1 MAETL
6 DWPAQLRPA
15 NLRLALAGQSV
26 SGGRTA
32 TGREQVVAGP
42 GGRWTMRYSGVYVRT
57 AEQIRALRAL
67 EARLDGR
74 AGLLRLPVYD
84 CFRTRGFFGD
94 PANAGFR
101 HVPHSDGAS
110 FSDAAYYRQP
120 GSGAAITLAANAALN
135 ATTLAIAWNDLPP
148 TEGLHFSIG
157 DDLYR
162 IARLQTTGVGT
173 GTITIRPWL
182 RAAASSGATLNF
194 LNPRAVMRL
203 SQDDG
208 LALDLQLW
216 RRDTLTIDFEEP

>member
-15 NLRLALAGQSV
+15 NLRLALVNSSI
-26 SGGRTA
+26 SGGRSA
-32 TGREQVVAGP
+32 TGREQVVQGP
-42 GGRWTMRYSGVYVRT
+42 GGIWSLRYSGVYVRN
-57 AEQIRALRAL
+57 AEQIRAIRAL

-110 FSDAAYYRQP
+110 FSDTTYYRQS
-120 GSGAAITLAANAALN
+120 GSGAAITLTANAALN

-157 DDLYR
+157 DNLYR
-162 IARLQTTGVGT
+162 IARLQPSGIGA

-182 RAAASSGATLNF
+182 RTAASSGAALNF
-194 LNPRAVMRL
+194 ATPRVLMRL
-203 SQDDG
+203 AQDDG